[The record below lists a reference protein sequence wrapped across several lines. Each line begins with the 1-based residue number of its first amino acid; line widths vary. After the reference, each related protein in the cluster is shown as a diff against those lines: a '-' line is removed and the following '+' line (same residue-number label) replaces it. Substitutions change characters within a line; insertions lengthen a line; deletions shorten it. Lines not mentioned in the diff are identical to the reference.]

1 MDLRSKLGPITED
14 MQDDQP
20 FDPDFKKKMSP
31 EALARYEA
39 SIEEGKRIVAETQ
52 AKMKGHNKD
61 APRRGAAVPR

>member
-1 MDLRSKLGPITED
+1 

-31 EALARYEA
+31 EARAEHEA
-39 SIEEGKRIVAETQ
+39 AIERGKQIVAETQ

-61 APRRGAAVPR
+61 APRRGAALPP